1 MSEILD
7 YYQQQAAQNLRSEIP
22 FLLNLQAQAL
32 SDFERF
38 GFPTRQV
45 EDWKYTDVGSFLT
58 KRFERASFKDAGM
71 ARGEHAPSVG
81 LPIHLVNGQISGI
94 EHLTGDLPNGV
105 MILPL
110 AQAMIDCPEKIQP
123 YLGRILP
130 QEHGFQALNTAML
143 QSGLLI
149 YVPAGVCLEAPLLLS
164 HWQDEADQ
172 AVYLRHVI
180 VAEEGSLVSVIEDY
194 DGHADCSYFTNAMT
208 EVFAAAH
215 AQVNHY
221 KIQRESKQSY
231 HISHVAVTQSEGSQV
246 NNHLLSL
253 GGKLVR
259 CDLSIRLRESHA
271 RCLLNG
277 LYAPSEGQHMDHH
290 TAVYH
295 EVPNCQSDQD
305 YKGMLS
311 GRARAVF
318 NGKVLVE
325 KDAQKTVAHQQN
337 KNLLLS
343 AQAEI
348 DTKPQL
354 EIFADDVQCTHGA
367 TVGQLDE
374 DALFYLA
381 TRGIE
386 RAEASQYLI
395 QAFAVENLRRV
406 PHTALAD
413 WMGQLLKQ
421 QLG

>member
-1 MSEILD
+1 MSDVLD
-7 YYQQQAAQNLRSEIP
+7 YYQQQATQHLLSEIP
-22 FLLNLQAQAL
+22 FLLRLQTQAL
-32 SDFERF
+32 SDFERI
-38 GFPTRQV
+38 GFPNRQV
-45 EDWKYTDVGSFLT
+45 EDWKYTEVHSFLKT
-58 KRFERASFKDAGM
+58 RFERASLSEAGA
-71 ARGEHAPSVG
+71 ARGEHSPPVG
-81 LPIHLVNGQISGI
+81 LPIHWINGQMSRIEPLSGA
-94 EHLTGDLPNGV
+94 LPKGV
-105 MILPL
+105 LILPI
-110 AQAMIDCPEKIQP
+110 AQAMVEHPDMIEP

-130 QEHGFQALNTAML
+130 HEHGFQALNTAML

-149 YVPAGVCLEAPLLLS
+149 YVPAGVSLESPLLLS
-164 HWQDEADQ
+164 HWQDKANQ

-180 VAEEGSLVSVIEDY
+180 VAETGSVVSVIEDY
-194 DGHADCSYFTNAMT
+194 DGHAECSYFTNAMT

-231 HISHVAVTQSEGSQV
+231 HISHVAVTQNEDSQV
-246 NNHLLSL
+246 NHHGLSL
-253 GGKLVR
+253 GGKLAR
-259 CDLSIRLRESHA
+259 CDLSIRLREPNA
-271 RCLLNG
+271 RCVLNG

-290 TAVYH
+290 TTVSH
-295 EVPNCQSDQD
+295 EVPHCQSNQD

-311 GRARAVF
+311 GQARAVF
-318 NGKVLVE
+318 NGKVLV
-325 KDAQKTVAHQQN
+325 KKGAQKTVAHQQN

-374 DALFYLA
+374 EALFYLA

-395 QAFAVENLRRV
+395 QAFAAENLRMV
-406 PHTALAD
+406 PHAAVAD